1 MEEKLQVQLTMSPEL
16 QQIIAGLRSGKL
28 LKHPAIRKALN
39 DGVRYLTREGKER
52 LKAGEDHTVPHTGN
66 LLRAFSVRVKKSRE
80 GALAGFV
87 LVGGRGGREARGYH
101 AWLVD
106 RGTEERKTHQ
116 GYNRGRSGHGAR
128 SMSTS
133 LGFWT
138 KTREQ
143 DGDEALY
150 KVKEGIDR
158 AFSIILAG
166 G

>member
-1 MEEKLQVQLTMSPEL
+1 M
-16 QQIIAGLRSGKL
+16 
-28 LKHPAIRKALN
+28 
-39 DGVRYLTREGKER
+39 
-52 LKAGEDHTVPHTGN
+52 
-66 LLRAFSVRVKKSRE
+66 
-80 GALAGFV
+80 

-106 RGTEERKTHQ
+106 RGTDERKTHQ
-116 GYNRGRSGHGAR
+116 GYNRGRGGHGDR